1 MAQKKLAAGIA
12 ASDVKVDV
20 RLSMVKPRHAAW
32 LLKVYQGVQ
41 NKRVLI
47 VKGFEK
53 AGIIDALSMDYLLE
67 ENLFDDGDVILA
79 ITQPRHHVI
88 HCCSILNGPI
98 MQQFLPNY
106 FFSVL
111 LIHLSYSILT
121 QELV

>member
-1 MAQKKLAAGIA
+1 MH
-12 ASDVKVDV
+12 AS
-20 RLSMVKPRHAAW
+20 W
-32 LLKVYQGVQ
+32 LVHVYHDMQ
-41 NKRVLI
+41 NKRALI

-88 HCCSILNGPI
+88 YCCSILNGPI
-98 MQQFLPNY
+98 MQQFLPND